1 VGTGPTD
8 LHPPQSTVGTGPTD
22 LHPPQSIAVLFERVT
37 AAARRIA
44 PIRDVSFA
52 VRAGTTS
59 VLVGREGSGKAAI
72 VRCALGEIRPESG
85 RVAVLGV
92 DPRRERRK
100 LKGHVRFD
108 EKDGALRVDTAPPT
122 TLLLTDDPAR
132 APGAD
137 RVGFLAGGR
146 LVLEDAAP
154 ELLARFRRIRY
165 INEMTET
172 RTDYGNE
179 LDLFDAVRVKV
190 RGWGVDAV
198 VSNFDEAAFERFR
211 ATDGVREARSDPMTV
226 EEIFEAMLGDRR

>member
-1 VGTGPTD
+1 
-8 LHPPQSTVGTGPTD
+8 
-22 LHPPQSIAVLFERVT
+22 VT
-37 AAARRIA
+37 AGARRIA

-59 VLVGREGSGKAAI
+59 ALVGREGSGKAAI
-72 VRCALGEIRPESG
+72 VRCVLGEIRPESG

-100 LKGHVRFD
+100 LKGRVRF
-108 EKDGALRVDTAPPT
+108 EEMNGTLRVDTDPPT
-122 TLLLTDDPAR
+122 TLLLTGDPRR
-132 APGAD
+132 AAGAD
-137 RVGFLAGGR
+137 RVGFLSGGR
-146 LVLEDAAP
+146 LVLEDALP

-165 INEMTET
+165 VNEMTET

-198 VSNFDEAAFERFR
+198 VSNFDETAFERFR
-211 ATDGVREARSDPMTV
+211 ATDGVRDARADPMTV
-226 EEIFEAMLGDRR
+226 EEIFDAVSGTHERGI